1 MNIAAVPAAGA
12 TDEIAVLERKV
23 AELRLARANLVAER
37 DEHASSAARAATVLG
52 GLAQV
57 QRELVVLQ
65 DERAAALQAAA
76 TARDTADADGRD
88 LQQRLSDARET
99 VLRLTAQCAIA
110 ERAAADARAA
120 HERAGGNY
128 EETVRAASDVTAK
141 YEAAR
146 TEAARTEAAIAAGRD
161 VQYTDIEETLDREQ
175 LAAETLLREARMRA
189 ETVHVEIEL
198 QRIRELEGRLSEE
211 RNDLERRLHSMRGT
225 SLAPEP
231 SRAAPP
237 EFSKPNRISLADRL
251 GRDLDTSEANT

>member
-120 HERAGGNY
+120 HERVGGNY

-141 YEAAR
+141 Y
-146 TEAARTEAAIAAGRD
+146 EAARTEAAIAAGRD

-189 ETVHVEIEL
+189 ETMHVEIEL